1 MWWKRALLASAL
13 AALGCNTGPP
23 AQKTTPHA
31 ARTTAMREAGARPA
45 ATKPPPVA
53 EDGTIYAESEQM
65 GTRVS
70 FKIWL
75 GTRDPIEARAA
86 IEAATAEI
94 ERIEDI
100 MSEWRPQ
107 SEISRFN
114 RAAGTAVKLSPE
126 LFAVLQRSR
135 EVSAVTDGSFDVTFH
150 AVGQLWSFKEGST
163 PPTAAAIEE
172 KLGLVDWQKL
182 VLDAEAGT
190 GQLEEPGM
198 MIGLGAIAKGYAVDR
213 AAALLRARGFADH
226 IIEAGGDTFVS
237 GRKGEKSWM
246 VGVQNPDGPGTVAA
260 LRARDEAVVTSGDY
274 QRFLEHEGKRYSHIL
289 DPKTGW
295 PCERAAAP
303 KSVTVIA
310 PNATDADAY
319 ATAVSVMG
327 VDKGMALVE
336 SDERLEAVI
345 ITRSGET
352 RFSSGLAGRLVLAPP
367 DGGGAEAPGS
377 G

>member
-1 MWWKRALLASAL
+1 
-13 AALGCNTGPP
+13 
-23 AQKTTPHA
+23 
-31 ARTTAMREAGARPA
+31 
-45 ATKPPPVA
+45 
-53 EDGTIYAESEQM
+53 M

-75 GTRDPIEARAA
+75 GTRDAIEARAA

-114 RAAGTAVKLSPE
+114 RAAGTTVRLSPE
-126 LFAVLQRSR
+126 FFEVLRRGR
-135 EVSAVTDGSFDVTFH
+135 EVSEATDGSFDVTFH

-172 KLGLVDWQKL
+172 KLALVGWQRL

-190 GQLEEPGM
+190 GRLETPGM

-213 AAALLRARGFADH
+213 AAALLRERGFTDH

-237 GRKGEKSWM
+237 GSKGEKSWM
-246 VGVQNPDGPGTVAA
+246 VGVQNPDGPGTVGA
-260 LRARDEAVVTSGDY
+260 LPARDEAVVTSGDY

-295 PCERAAAP
+295 PRERSAAP
-303 KSVTVIA
+303 KSVTLVA
-310 PNATDADAY
+310 PNTTDADAF

-327 VDKGMALVE
+327 AAKGMALVE
-336 SDERLEAVI
+336 SHKEIEAVI
-345 ITRSGET
+345 ITRDGEI
-352 RFSSGLAGRLVLAPP
+352 RISSGLAGRLVLAAP
-367 DGGGAEAPGS
+367 DQSGAETPEPG
-377 G
+377 

>member
-1 MWWKRALLASAL
+1 
-13 AALGCNTGPP
+13 
-23 AQKTTPHA
+23 
-31 ARTTAMREAGARPA
+31 
-45 ATKPPPVA
+45 VA
-53 EDGTIYAESEQM
+53 KDGTVYAESEQM

-75 GTRDPIEARAA
+75 GTSDAVEAQAA

-100 MSEWRPQ
+100 MSEWRSH

-114 RAAGTAVKLSPE
+114 RAAGTTVKLGPE
-126 LFAVLQRSR
+126 LFEVLRRSR
-135 EVSAVTDGSFDVTFH
+135 EVSEATDGCFDVTFH
-150 AVGQLWSFKEGST
+150 AVGQLWSFKAGST

-172 KLGLVDWQKL
+172 KLALVGWQKL
-182 VLDAEAGT
+182 VLDADAGT
-190 GQLEEPGM
+190 GRLEEPGM

-213 AAALLRARGFADH
+213 ASALLRARGFANH

-237 GRKGEKSWM
+237 GSKGEKSWT
-246 VGVQNPDGPGTVAA
+246 VGVQNPDGPGTVGA
-260 LRARDEAVVTSGDY
+260 LPARDEAVVTSGDY

-295 PCERAAAP
+295 PRERAAAP
-303 KSVTVIA
+303 KSVTLVA
-310 PNATDADAY
+310 SNATDADAY

-327 VDKGMALVE
+327 ADEGMALVE
-336 SDERLEAVI
+336 SRKDLEAVI
-345 ITRSGET
+345 ITREGQI
-352 RFSSGLAGRLVLAPP
+352 RFSSGLTGRLVLAAP
-367 DGGGAEAPGS
+367 DRSGAKAPGP